1 MRRPS
6 ASMAVAVV
14 ALLVGVSGAATA
26 TVLVTGRQIK
36 DGTISRA
43 DLTPKLR
50 ASVDRA
56 GPRGPRGL
64 VGATGPA
71 GPAGAK
77 GDTGAPGPSEAA
89 VGFTGS
95 GSLSGG
101 TPGPN
106 ALVSGL
112 SVPAGS
118 YVIQAN
124 VVLTNPSAGGV
135 IVDCRILAGAE
146 TADVASTTL
155 DASGG
160 LDTQTLSLVGTA
172 TLGLTVN
179 NVGLLCSGPVDYL
192 DADVITTRVGALR

>member
-1 MRRPS
+1 MRSPS
-6 ASMAVAVV
+6 PSMAVAVI

-56 GPRGPRGL
+56 GPRGL

-146 TADVASTTL
+146 TADVASTAL

-160 LDTQTLSLVGTA
+160 LDTQTLSLAGAA
-172 TLGLTVN
+172 TLGLSVN

>member
-1 MRRPS
+1 MRSPS
-6 ASMAVAVV
+6 PSMAVAVI

-56 GPRGPRGL
+56 GPRGL

-155 DASGG
+155 DAAGG
-160 LDTQTLSLVGTA
+160 LDTQTLSLAGAA
-172 TLGLTVN
+172 TLGLSVN

>member
-1 MRRPS
+1 
-6 ASMAVAVV
+6 MAVAVI

-56 GPRGPRGL
+56 GPRGL

-155 DASGG
+155 DAAGG
-160 LDTQTLSLVGTA
+160 LDTQTLSLAGAA
-172 TLGLTVN
+172 TLGLSVN